1 MIKNFILKY
10 LKWFILLICIIGFL
24 KLTED
29 VFSNEFMQ
37 TDIVSYNF
45 ISNHLISEPATKIV
59 KIITNFGGA
68 FSLIFIVIILAIT
81 LKNKKIAAFVFL
93 NLILSFLLNSALK
106 NILQRPRPTEYMLI
120 NEKGYSFPSG
130 HSMISMA
137 FYGFLIYLIYK
148 FIKNKTLKTILIF
161 LLTLLIFLIGIS
173 RIYLGVHYTTDVIAG
188 FLVAISY
195 LILYTSIIKKYIIN
209 ENKTE
214 K

>member
-10 LKWFILLICIIGFL
+10 LKWFILLICIVGFL
-24 KLTED
+24 NLTED

-37 TDIVSYNF
+37 IDVTSHQL
-45 ISNHLISEPATKIV
+45 ISNHLISEPVTKIA
-59 KIITNFGGA
+59 KIITNFGGS
-68 FSLIFIVIILAIT
+68 FFLIFIVIILAIT
-81 LKNKKIAAFVFL
+81 LKNKKIVAFVFL
-93 NLILSFLLNSALK
+93 NLILSFLLNSTLK

-130 HSMISMA
+130 HSMVSMA

-148 FIKNKTLKTILIF
+148 FIKNKTLKTILICF
-161 LLTLLIFLIGIS
+161 LTLLIFLIGIS

-195 LILYTSIIKKYIIN
+195 LILYTSIIKKYIIDD
-209 ENKTE
+209 E